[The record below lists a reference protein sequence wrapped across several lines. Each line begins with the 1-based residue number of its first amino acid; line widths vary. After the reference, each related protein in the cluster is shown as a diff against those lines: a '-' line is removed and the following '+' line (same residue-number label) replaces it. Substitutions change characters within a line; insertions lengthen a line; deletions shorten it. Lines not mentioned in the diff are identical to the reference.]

1 MNKKFFVLI
10 LIFMSLSLLG
20 IIAVQSYFIT
30 SNLEKSKQ
38 EFKLNIN
45 KVLNEVSDAIQKREY
60 SEYVYKFNEL
70 INSGVNIDT
79 TAINNL
85 YFISENNGSNETIIY
100 RNGIIE
106 ESLKLPSFLD
116 INIDSI
122 NITRISNERE
132 KKFFSLSNPTDTRQF
147 TPEQLLLRIGEIS
160 RSKEILFE
168 TAYKDLAKR
177 NPIHRRVSSQEV
189 KTLLTNAL
197 SNYNLNL
204 NFEFGIFDKELLT
217 RIQSENFDFYSY
229 NVPAGFFKT
238 SLFNDNEN
246 NSDFNL
252 GIYFPNLKNQLLSS
266 GSSYFD
272 VEAII

>member
-1 MNKKFFVLI
+1 
-10 LIFMSLSLLG
+10 MSLSLLG
-20 IIAVQSYFIT
+20 IISVQSYFIK
-30 SNLEKSKQ
+30 SNIDKSMEQ
-38 EFKLNIN
+38 FALNIN
-45 KVLNEVSDAIQKREY
+45 NILLEVSKDIQKREY

-132 KKFFSLSNPTDTRQF
+132 QKIFSLSSNNTDTRQF

-177 NPIHRRVSSQEV
+177 NPIHRRISEDEINN
-189 KTLLTNAL
+189 LITNAL
-197 SNYNLNL
+197 SEYNLNL
-204 NFEFGIFDKELLT
+204 NFEFGIFDKDLLT
-217 RIQSENFDFYSY
+217 RVQSGNFDFSSWDR
-229 NVPAGFFKT
+229 NRSFST
-238 SLFNDNEN
+238 SIFTDNN
-246 NSDFNL
+246 NLSDFSLNL
-252 GIYFPNLKNQLLSS
+252 YFPNLKNQ
-266 GSSYFD
+266 F
-272 VEAII
+272 